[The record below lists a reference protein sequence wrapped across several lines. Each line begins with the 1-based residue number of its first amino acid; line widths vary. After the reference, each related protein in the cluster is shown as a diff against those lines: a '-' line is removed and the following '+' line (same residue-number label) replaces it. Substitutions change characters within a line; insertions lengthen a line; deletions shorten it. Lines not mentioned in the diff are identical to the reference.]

1 MRLVPR
7 RLVAVAVALSAGLLS
22 VTSGPNAEATLPVDV
37 NSAATT
43 AAPTKTATTS
53 KTAKTSKTEKRRS
66 KAVKA
71 PKLKW
76 RNCGSAKCAT
86 VKVPLDYDKPRGKK
100 IKLAV
105 LKRPVKNQ
113 KKKIG
118 TLFVNPGGPGASGT
132 DMAAQADAYL
142 SPAVLKRF
150 DVVGFD
156 PRGVPSSQKVR
167 CFSSQRKNAQV
178 LGKIESVAFPYGAA
192 EEKGLR
198 AAYDKHAKACST
210 TGKPMTGAVST
221 AEVARDMDLLRR
233 AVGDKKLSYLGFSYG
248 SYLGAVYANL
258 YPDRVR
264 VIAIDGVLAPVK
276 WAGTKSSQSTPIA
289 MRLESAQGTSKVLRQ
304 ALVLCRQAG
313 PTKCRFSAGD
323 PVANFETIAQRLRKA
338 PVEIPFAEGNAGGV
352 KLTYA
357 EFISINLALLYFQ
370 EYAPEMVT
378 DFASAIWDLLYPPAV
393 DGADAITTRRTAA
406 RIIVKLQRTVES
418 HQQTGVPGAAYAA
431 PYDNS
436 LDSFATIACTD
447 SRNSKNL
454 ASFGEMGAE
463 ADRKAPYFGRLWL
476 WNLASCSSKNWTVK
490 DEDAYRGP
498 FTKRTSSPVLIVGNY
513 WDPATNYSGA
523 VSTAKRMPNS
533 RLLSSNSWGHTA
545 RGTSKCVDNA
555 VDSYLLSKK
564 LPAKGKVCTGDYRPF
579 SEVLDSDGSVAAQTK
594 ALGKPSIAVPPV
606 SPNLR

>member
-1 MRLVPR
+1 MRPVPR
-7 RLVAVAVALSAGLLS
+7 RLVAVAAAVALSAGLLS
-22 VTSGPNAEATLPVDV
+22 VTTSPSAEATLPVDAS
-37 NSAATT
+37 SAVTT
-43 AAPTKTATTS
+43 TGPA

-66 KAVKA
+66 KAVKT

-76 RNCGSAKCAT
+76 RKCGSAKCAT

-105 LKRPVKNQ
+105 LKVPAKNQ

-118 TLFVNPGGPGASGT
+118 TLFVNPGGPGGSGT
-132 DMAAQADAYL
+132 DMAAQASAYL
-142 SPAVLKRF
+142 SPSVLKRF

-156 PRGVPSSQKVR
+156 PRGVPSSQNVR
-167 CFSSQRKNAQV
+167 CFSSQRKNAPV
-178 LGKIESVAFPYGAA
+178 LNKINSMAFPYGAA
-192 EEKGLR
+192 EEKALR

-233 AVGDKKLSYLGFSYG
+233 AVGDKKLTYLGFSYG

-264 VIAIDGVLAPVK
+264 AIAIDGVLDPVK
-276 WAGTKSSQSTPIA
+276 WAGTKSSQSTPIT
-289 MRLESAQGTSKVLRQ
+289 MRLESAQGTSKALRQ
-304 ALVLCRQAG
+304 ALVLCAQAG

-323 PVANFETIAQRLRKA
+323 PVANFETIAQRLREA
-338 PVEIPFAEGNAGGV
+338 PVEIPFDDDSEGSIT
-352 KLTYA
+352 LTYA
-357 EFISINLALLYFQ
+357 DFVSINLALLYSQ
-370 EYAPEMVT
+370 AYGPEMVT
-378 DFASAIWDLLYPPAV
+378 DFASAIWDILYPPAA
-393 DGADAITTRRTAA
+393 DGAAAATRRNAA
-406 RIIVKLQRTVES
+406 RTVVKLQRAAEN
-418 HQQTGVPGAAYAA
+418 HQQAGVPGATYAA

-436 LDSFATIACTD
+436 LDAFATIACTD

-454 ASFGEMGAE
+454 ASFGKLGAE
-463 ADRKAPYFGRLWL
+463 ADKKAPYFGRLWL

-498 FTKRTSSPVLIVGNY
+498 FNKRTSSTVLVVGNY

-523 VSTAKRMPNS
+523 VSAAKRMPNS
-533 RLLSSNSWGHTA
+533 RLLSSNSWGHIA
-545 RGTSKCVDNA
+545 RGTSRCVDNA

-594 ALGKPSIAVPPV
+594 SLGKPSIAVPPV